1 MKGDH
6 YSSIMFRVKV
16 QYKTDAKETR
26 VITKSLI
33 VKTLPDE
40 GDKYDVLSQS
50 LLFETEISMY
60 TQTLPKI
67 SKILADHG
75 NPITLAPKILF
86 SSLEPRKVIILED
99 LKEQGYEMMRN
110 RHPTESEMKAIYRKL
125 AKLHAASYVL
135 GQSEDSEYITQHQN
149 GMCGSELVLEHGI
162 FKNGIGQFIEFL
174 ETQQEFQEYARK
186 FQAMKYDILKKS
198 HELFSVYKNGKQN
211 EILVLNHGDF
221 HLRNLMFK
229 FDENSQMQDFIL
241 FDFQLCVYAPPVIDL
256 MYSEYIMCSSES
268 RDKYDNF
275 LRAYFEQFNET
286 LRKINYKDKQ
296 LTYYGLKMSSLQYRH
311 FLILIISFFVPLLY
325 ANETTSCYQNP
336 LFNAELRKLLP
347 KLLLNGYMD

>member
-1 MKGDH
+1 MEIPLLLH
-6 YSSIMFRVKV
+6 
-16 QYKTDAKETR
+16 
-26 VITKSLI
+26 
-33 VKTLPDE
+33 
-40 GDKYDVLSQS
+40 QS
-50 LLFETEISMY
+50 K
-60 TQTLPKI
+60 KI
-67 SKILADHG
+67 IQFLYEFHLEVFFC
-75 NPITLAPKILF
+75 IRILF

-241 FDFQLCVYAPPVIDL
+241 VTLVLINL
-256 MYSEYIMCSSES
+256 
-268 RDKYDNF
+268 
-275 LRAYFEQFNET
+275 QF
-286 LRKINYKDKQ
+286 K
-296 LTYYGLKMSSLQYRH
+296 
-311 FLILIISFFVPLLY
+311 
-325 ANETTSCYQNP
+325 
-336 LFNAELRKLLP
+336 
-347 KLLLNGYMD
+347 